1 MSPYLTVECP
11 NFTEFLDLEA
21 VQLENKLILNVQ
33 GTDETIELLANHVFN
48 AGYAGSDQEK
58 VQEHIDEL
66 AKLGVPVPST
76 TPTLYP
82 IADYLPTTTDRIQVQ
97 HQETSGEIE
106 YVLIRAQGEWFVT
119 VGSDHTDR
127 KLETFNVPMSKQAYP
142 NIIAQDVWRLKDVK
156 DHWEQLELECWVTAE
171 GERQLY
177 QKGSCADLMTLEQWQ
192 ELFAQ
197 MNVEE
202 EGNLFFS
209 ATINTVAKSLTFAE
223 RYEFEM
229 RDPVLN
235 RVIQHQYEVDLLS
248 APIE

>member
-1 MSPYLTVECP
+1 M
-11 NFTEFLDLEA
+11 EA
-21 VQLENKLILNVQ
+21 VQLENKLILNIQ
-33 GTDETIELLANHVFN
+33 GTDETIELIVNRVFN

-66 AKLGVPVPST
+66 AELGVPVPTT

-106 YVLIRAQGEWFVT
+106 YVLIRAKGEWFVT

-127 KLETFNVPMSKQAYP
+127 KLETFSVPMSKQAYP
-142 NIIAQDVWRLKDVK
+142 NIIAEDVWRLEDVK
-156 DHWEQLELECWVTAE
+156 DHWERLELECWVTAE

-177 QKGSCADLMTLEQWQ
+177 QKGSCADLMTPGQWKDIF
-192 ELFAQ
+192 EQ
-197 MNVEE
+197 MNVAD

-209 ATINTVAKSLTFAE
+209 ATINTVAKSLIFAE
-223 RYEFEM
+223 KYEFEM

-235 RVIQHQYEVDLLS
+235 RVIKHQYRVDMLS

>member
-142 NIIAQDVWRLKDVK
+142 NIIAQDDWRLKDVK
-156 DHWEQLELECWVTAE
+156 DHWEQLELLGDCGGRTATVSKRKLCRLDDSGTMARTFCTDECGGR
-171 GERQLY
+171 GEFVFLRYDQHRG
-177 QKGSCADLMTLEQWQ
+177 QVADICGK
-192 ELFAQ
+192 
-197 MNVEE
+197 V
-202 EGNLFFS
+202 
-209 ATINTVAKSLTFAE
+209 
-223 RYEFEM
+223 
-229 RDPVLN
+229 
-235 RVIQHQYEVDLLS
+235 
-248 APIE
+248 